1 MLVKNP
7 SFTLSTTNNQV
18 VNISDFI
25 GKKTILFMWAS
36 WWGCRAQLPVW
47 QDFNNKYS
55 EKVSII
61 SIAIDLQ
68 GHEKVNRYI
77 SGLNLTF
84 PTLIDQK
91 NITGNLYGFKAIPN
105 GILINEKGYIVAKQL
120 GNFDIRNIQTRNKL
134 KNWLINDQDFNN
146 QIEMTKFTNKTKESN
161 QLFQKG
167 MDSFQSGKIQEAL
180 DYWKEGIKIDPKNY
194 IIRKQVWAI
203 EHPDKFYSGEIN
215 YQWQKT
221 QIELD
226 GLDE

>member
-1 MLVKNP
+1 M
-7 SFTLSTTNNQV
+7 
-18 VNISDFI
+18 
-25 GKKTILFMWAS
+25 
-36 WWGCRAQLPVW
+36 PVW

-55 EKVSII
+55 QKVSII

-68 GHEKVNRYI
+68 GHEKVKRYI

-105 GILINEKGYIVAKQL
+105 GILINEKGYIIAKQF
-120 GNFDIRNIQTRNKL
+120 GNFDIRNIETRNEL
-134 KNWLINDQDFNN
+134 KKWIINDVNFNT
-146 QIEMTKFTNKTKESN
+146 QIETTKFTNKTKDSN
-161 QLFQKG
+161 KLFQKG
-167 MDSFQSGKIQEAL
+167 IDSYQSGNIEEAL
-180 DYWKEGIKIDPKNY
+180 SFWKQGIKIDPKNY

-226 GLDE
+226 Q

>member
-1 MLVKNP
+1 M
-7 SFTLSTTNNQV
+7 
-18 VNISDFI
+18 
-25 GKKTILFMWAS
+25 
-36 WWGCRAQLPVW
+36 PVW

-68 GHEKVNRYI
+68 GHDKVDRYI
-77 SGLNLTF
+77 SGLNLNF

-134 KNWLINDQDFNN
+134 KKWIINDQQFSNKTD
-146 QIEMTKFTNKTKESN
+146 MTKFTNNTKESN
-161 QLFQKG
+161 QFFQKG

-180 DYWKEGIKIDPKNY
+180 CYWKEGIKVDPKNY